1 MERMKMFLKQTNS
14 LPVEPKG
21 LPGSQYPSATAVEC
35 CEGENGMAE
44 PKGLPG
50 SQYPTDTVV
59 ECCEGENGMV
69 EPKGLPGSQYPTD
82 TVVECCE
89 GENGMLRIVKCK
101 KSALALV
108 CCGILCV
115 IIALGYLLFRRIK
128 KKVKIRNR
136 KKAILVIHTV
146 DNLLYKRAP
155 LGYTAQLLDF
165 GLSP

>member
-1 MERMKMFLKQTNS
+1 MQ
-14 LPVEPKG
+14 
-21 LPGSQYPSATAVEC
+21 
-35 CEGENGMAE
+35 
-44 PKGLPG
+44 
-50 SQYPTDTVV
+50 
-59 ECCEGENGMV
+59 
-69 EPKGLPGSQYPTD
+69 
-82 TVVECCE
+82 
-89 GENGMLRIVKCK
+89 LRIVKCK

-146 DNLLYKRAP
+146 DNLLYKPAP

-165 GLSP
+165 GPVECIPLESEAGKV